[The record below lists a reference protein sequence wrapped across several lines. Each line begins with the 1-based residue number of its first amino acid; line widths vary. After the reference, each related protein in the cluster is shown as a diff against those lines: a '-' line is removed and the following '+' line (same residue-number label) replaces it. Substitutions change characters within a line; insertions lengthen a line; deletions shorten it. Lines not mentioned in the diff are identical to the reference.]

1 MEMTYKEFIDNI
13 LETRGRFNCGEEYHE
28 CHHIVP
34 KCMGGT
40 NDEENLIDL
49 FAREHFEAHRLLA
62 LENPNVRGL
71 QFAWWN
77 MSTVTREDMH
87 RYKIA
92 AEEYEEVRKVYAEKF
107 SGYKNPS
114 ARRVIRLCD
123 DKIYNTIK
131 DCYIDNNI
139 SNTTMWGMLK
149 IHRDFM
155 YYDEYIN
162 MSECERKEVKSIDW
176 NVIQHINRSEAA
188 KKSGNGGSIEC
199 SSETRAKISA
209 AHKGKNGINIYCPQ
223 LDESFVTIKSAS
235 EKYNI
240 CRESIRACICGK
252 QKHAGKHPVTREPL
266 SWGKLENKIC

>member
-1 MEMTYKEFIDNI
+1 MKYQEFINNI
-13 LETRGRFNCGEEYHE
+13 IQTRGRFMNDDEYHE
-28 CHHIVP
+28 RHHIVP
-34 KCMGGT
+34 RCKNGS
-40 NDEENLIDL
+40 DDDENLIDL
-49 FAREHFEAHRLLA
+49 FAREHFIAHKMLA
-62 LENPNVRGL
+62 QENPDDDKLAHAYTLMAFVKDKN
-71 QFAWWN
+71 QK
-77 MSTVTREDMH
+77 
-87 RYKIA
+87 RYELTP
-92 AEEYEEVRKVYAEKF
+92 EEYEEARKVYAEKF

-139 SNTTMWGMLK
+139 SNTTMWEMLK

-266 SWGKLENKIC
+266 SWVKLENKIG